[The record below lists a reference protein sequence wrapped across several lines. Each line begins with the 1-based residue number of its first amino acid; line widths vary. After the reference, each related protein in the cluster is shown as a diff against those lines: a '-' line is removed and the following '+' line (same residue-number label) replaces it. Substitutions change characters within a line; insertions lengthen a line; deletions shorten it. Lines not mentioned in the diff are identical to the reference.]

1 MPALEPLEVV
11 GPEDSTTP
19 RARGVGAVAELGA
32 AGGGVYCTTGMG
44 GGGGAVLTTTG
55 AAANALA
62 SPPAAPAPFGDGSAP

>member
-32 AGGGVYCTTGMG
+32 AGGGVY
-44 GGGGAVLTTTG
+44 
-55 AAANALA
+55 
-62 SPPAAPAPFGDGSAP
+62 